1 VARRTAEEIQ
11 EGSAQ
16 QIPREQWSEFL
27 NEFTREHRGTHAAV
41 EILGGDDIGH
51 AIETQDRP
59 LDGVAAD
66 TKDGEDVIWITF
78 GATPDDHL
86 NHGVHEAKPLWLRQP
101 TGGAGAT
108 LAIEAKDGTM
118 TLVELSPEAY
128 ALPPGGNR

>member
-1 VARRTAEEIQ
+1 MANRTAEEIQ
-11 EGSAQ
+11 QGTAQ
-16 QIPREQWSEFL
+16 KIPRGEWNAFL
-27 NEFTREHRGTHAAV
+27 AEFTRENRGAHAAV
-41 EILGGDDIGH
+41 EILGDNEVGH
-51 AIETQDRP
+51 AIEIENRP

-86 NHGVHEAKPLWLRQP
+86 NHGVHEAKTLWLRQP
-101 TGGAGAT
+101 TGGSGAT

-118 TLVELSPEAY
+118 TLIELRPESY